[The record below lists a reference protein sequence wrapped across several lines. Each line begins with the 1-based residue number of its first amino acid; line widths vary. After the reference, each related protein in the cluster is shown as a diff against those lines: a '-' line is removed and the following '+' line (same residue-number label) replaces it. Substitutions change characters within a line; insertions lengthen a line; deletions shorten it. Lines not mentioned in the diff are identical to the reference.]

1 MVIIKIK
8 IISSSITSLQRYLA
22 TTHSVLGELKGWQR
36 VRNTV
41 ETSSEPHMPAG
52 PFLVGG
58 NVAESHPS
66 ELYYIILVF
75 CLFGFG
81 FSSLIF

>member
-1 MVIIKIK
+1 MKR
-8 IISSSITSLQRYLA
+8 ISSSITSQQRYLA

-36 VRNTV
+36 VKNTV

-52 PFLVGG
+52 RFLKVGG
-58 NVAESHPS
+58 NRAEFHPF
-66 ELYYIILVF
+66 ELYYITLVF

-81 FSSLIF
+81 FSSLTF